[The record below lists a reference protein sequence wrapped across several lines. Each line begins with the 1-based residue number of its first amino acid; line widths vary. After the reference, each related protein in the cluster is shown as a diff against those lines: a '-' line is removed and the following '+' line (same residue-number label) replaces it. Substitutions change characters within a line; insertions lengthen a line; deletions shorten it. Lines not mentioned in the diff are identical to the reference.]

1 MVGYRADVFDLY
13 MQRINTSGV
22 VQWAPN
28 GAVVCNATGWQQL
41 EGLTVWRRVLTWADQ
56 RDGQPNIYAQRV
68 NPSGARNGRPTVSG
82 LRFRAGSSSRIAPYK
97 TAAPARLF
105 VAWTDNRAATE
116 RYVFL
121 QRLDLAGAPQWII
134 DGLTGT
140 TLAMVSASAETDR
153 VRLVWFASEPVAAA
167 VYRRTEFQDWER
179 IGAAISDGTGMI
191 SFEDRAVAAGTRYG
205 YRLEFFEAGQQT
217 VAGETWVEVPTD
229 LQFAL
234 GGLQPNPAV
243 GALVVSFTLP
253 TRDTATLEM
262 IDASGRRVWTRDLT
276 GLTPGR
282 HTLRLDGEV
291 PAAGVYFIRL
301 TQQGRTVTGRAVVLN

>member
-1 MVGYRADVFDLY
+1 MSRAWINAFLGRLEARDVH
-13 MQRINTSGV
+13 MSEES
-22 VQWAPN
+22 AP
-28 GAVVCNATGWQQL
+28 
-41 EGLTVWRRVLTWADQ
+41 
-56 RDGQPNIYAQRV
+56 
-68 NPSGARNGRPTVSG
+68 GR
-82 LRFRAGSSSRIAPYK
+82 
-97 TAAPARLF
+97 APARLF